1 MFYKLKR
8 AQDVG
13 DSVLHSNGWLKG
25 VFSNDR
31 EDYMGIRLERDGKK
45 VIGIVQEPMS
55 MDDMDNIDS
64 SIKKWLPDKFYSNR
78 DISWEDAARM
88 QFNNLYKYNVY
99 SPIDI
104 FGKDSVKGELVGRIF
119 NEDFEKVNNSIDVLD
134 DEFVKLLDNSIYC
147 DAFGND
153 KNIRINA
160 YQYEFVHQAFPNMH
174 VVISRYKVL
183 RLCKLLHDNDCWIN
197 NNTSMIDKEN
207 MLLSVLVKDSILSEY
222 ELVMMR
228 MVVRS
233 ILNNGLV
240 KVSNVE
246 NINIGRGLRR

>member
-1 MFYKLKR
+1 
-8 AQDVG
+8 
-13 DSVLHSNGWLKG
+13 
-25 VFSNDR
+25 
-31 EDYMGIRLERDGKK
+31 
-45 VIGIVQEPMS
+45 
-55 MDDMDNIDS
+55 
-64 SIKKWLPDKFYSNR
+64 
-78 DISWEDAARM
+78 
-88 QFNNLYKYNVY
+88 
-99 SPIDI
+99 
-104 FGKDSVKGELVGRIF
+104 
-119 NEDFEKVNNSIDVLD
+119 
-134 DEFVKLLDNSIYC
+134 
-147 DAFGND
+147 
-153 KNIRINA
+153 
-160 YQYEFVHQAFPNMH
+160 MH

-183 RLCKLLHDNDCWIN
+183 RLCKLLNDNDCWIN